1 MNLNSFPKYWAK
13 ISSID
18 TIIHEL
24 YLDDHNS
31 VIIFQC
37 DLHSAYFLEV
47 SSIQWYSMKYILDY
61 KMVDILLKEKIIEP
75 ELSVDEFKIQ
85 FALGTIERRN
95 YKINEK
101 MIKKYVAENNHEE

>member
-18 TIIHEL
+18 TIIYEL

-31 VIIFQC
+31 VTIFQY
-37 DLHSAYFLEV
+37 DLQSAYFLKV
-47 SSIQWYSMKYILDY
+47 SSIPGHSMDYLLDY
-61 KMVDILLKEKIIEP
+61 KMVDILLNERIIEP

-85 FALGTIERRN
+85 YALGTVKLRL
-95 YKINEK
+95 YKINKE
-101 MIKKYVAENNHEE
+101 MIKKYVAENKHEE